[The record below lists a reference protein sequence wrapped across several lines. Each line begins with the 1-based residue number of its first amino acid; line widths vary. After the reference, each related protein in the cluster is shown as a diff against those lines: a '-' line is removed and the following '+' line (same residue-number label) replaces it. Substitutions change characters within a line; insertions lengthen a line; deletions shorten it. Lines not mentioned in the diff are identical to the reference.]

1 MRKEKCKYN
10 IMNITI
16 LCHGT
21 SKTRRKKNEVVC
33 PDQVTTQIGETGHV
47 NLELEAFEKS
57 HYVNKDD

>member
-10 IMNITI
+10 IMKRLPWNFKNT
-16 LCHGT
+16 
-21 SKTRRKKNEVVC
+21 KEKNEVVC

>member
-1 MRKEKCKYN
+1 
-10 IMNITI
+10 MNITI